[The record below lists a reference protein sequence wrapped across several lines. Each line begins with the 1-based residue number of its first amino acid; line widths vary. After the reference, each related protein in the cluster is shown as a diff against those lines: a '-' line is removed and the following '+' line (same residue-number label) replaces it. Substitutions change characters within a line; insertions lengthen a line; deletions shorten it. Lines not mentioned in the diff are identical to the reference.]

1 MGYPKVSFLT
11 VNYKQTEVTMA
22 LVKSLERISYPNW
35 ECVVVDNAC
44 ENKDLQ
50 EALIGH
56 DSFKF
61 ISSKENLGFAGGNN
75 LGLDLCTGDYIFL
88 INNDT
93 EVPEGFLEPL
103 IDFAESQENLGALS
117 PKIRYFDEPEKIQFA
132 GCTEM
137 NKVTIRNSGI
147 GDGEIDRGQYDKAYP
162 IPFCHGAALMV
173 HRSVIEKVGLMRD
186 DYFLYYEELDW
197 CERIRQAGFQNW
209 YFGNSYILHKE
220 SVSTGRNSPL
230 KVYYLTRNRLL
241 FARRNYPFPTRFI
254 NYLYYTFIALP
265 KNLLTLFL
273 KKEFG
278 QARSFWRGYY
288 YNLTHKASDSAD
300 RY

>member
-1 MGYPKVSFLT
+1 MGQPKISFLT
-11 VNYKQTEVTMA
+11 VNYKQNEVTMA
-22 LVKSLERISYPNW
+22 LVRSLEQITYPNW
-35 ECVVVDNAC
+35 ECIVVDNAS
-44 ENKDLQ
+44 ESV
-50 EALIGH
+50 ALMHQLEGH
-56 DSFKF
+56 PRFKGLR
-61 ISSKENLGFAGGNN
+61 SEENLGFAGGNN
-75 LGLDLCTGDYIFL
+75 LGLDLCEGDYIFL

-93 EVPEGFLEPL
+93 EVPPDFLEPL
-103 IDFAESQENLGALS
+103 VEFAEAQHKLGALS
-117 PKIRYFDEPEKIQFA
+117 PKIRYFDAPDTIQFA

-137 NKVTIRNSGI
+137 NKITIRNSGI
-147 GDGEIDRGQYDKAYP
+147 GDGEKDQGQYDRAYP
-162 IPFCHGAALMV
+162 VPFCHGAALMV
-173 HRSVIEKVGLMRD
+173 RKEVIEQVGQMRD

-241 FARRNYPFPTRFI
+241 FARRNYDLGTRFI
-254 NYLYYTFIALP
+254 NYLYYTFVALP
-265 KNLLTLFL
+265 KNLLSFSL
-273 KKEFG
+273 KGEFE
-278 QARSFWRGYY
+278 QAQSFWRGYF